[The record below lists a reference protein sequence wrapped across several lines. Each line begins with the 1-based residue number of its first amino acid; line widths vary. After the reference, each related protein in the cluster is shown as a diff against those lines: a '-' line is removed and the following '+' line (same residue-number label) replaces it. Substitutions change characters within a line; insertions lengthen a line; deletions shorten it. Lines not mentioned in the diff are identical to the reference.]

1 MIKKSLIKFWAI
13 LASTLGLGLFCES
26 ANASNVSIIYKVG
39 KTGTAAGDLV
49 SAADHSE
56 LEAMVASVKNGEAS
70 KICIR
75 SYSSPEG
82 SYSWNQRLA
91 ERRSKSTLDLLR
103 EIWPELPDSLVAIDN
118 VAEDWAPAIA
128 YVRRSSQPWKD
139 EALQILKSNI
149 PDKEEKLQDL
159 WGGVVWDELLWNCF
173 TRVRRTVVS
182 TVPKANIQFSESS
195 GKPEIS
201 VKFAV
206 GSTQVDKFCLDNPVQ
221 LEALTAAINSNAP
234 PEVIYLDAFA
244 SPEGRVSWNK
254 VLASRRAESVKSLLV
269 ELGVP
274 SDRITV
280 RTREENWEGLRSVV
294 ESGYSGVDKAEV
306 LDILADSSLDPET
319 REEKLQSLSGGATW
333 SRLVSGWMENLRCVK
348 ISL

>member
-13 LASTLGLGLFCES
+13 LAATLGLGLFCES
-26 ANASNVSIIYKVG
+26 ASASGVSIIYKVG
-39 KTGTAAGDLV
+39 KTGTSAGDLV
-49 SAADHSE
+49 SAADRSA
-56 LEAMVASVKNGEAS
+56 LEAMVDQVKNGEAS

-82 SYSWNQRLA
+82 SYNWNQRLA
-91 ERRSKSTLDLLR
+91 ERRSQSTVNLLM

-139 EALQILKSNI
+139 EALQILQSNI

-182 TVPKANIQFSESS
+182 TAPKSNIQFSESS
-195 GKPEIS
+195 GKPDLSI
-201 VKFAV
+201 KFAV

-221 LEALTAAINSNAP
+221 IEALTAAIRGNAP
-234 PEVIYLDAFA
+234 PDVIYLDAFA

-254 VLASRRAESVKSLLV
+254 VLAGRRAEAVKNLLV

-280 RTREENWEGLRSVV
+280 RTREENWDGLREVV
-294 ESGYSGVDKAEV
+294 ESGYSGSDKQEV
-306 LDILADSSLDPET
+306 LDILADDSLDAT
-319 REEKLQSLSGGATW
+319 AREEKLQSLNGGRTW
-333 SRLVSGWMENLRCVK
+333 AGLVSGWMGNLRCVK

>member
-1 MIKKSLIKFWAI
+1 MIKKPLIKFWAI
-13 LASTLGLGLFCES
+13 LVAMLGLGLFCES
-26 ANASNVSIIYKVG
+26 AFASNVSIIYKVG
-39 KTGTAAGDLV
+39 KTGASASDFV
-49 SAADHSE
+49 STVDNSE
-56 LEAMVASVKNGEAS
+56 LEAMVAAVRNGEAS

-82 SYSWNQRLA
+82 SYNWNQRLA

-103 EIWPELPDSLVAIDN
+103 QIWPELPDSLVAIDN

-139 EALQILKSNI
+139 EALQILQSNI
-149 PDKEEKLQDL
+149 SDKEEKLQDL

-173 TRVRRTVVS
+173 TRVRRTVVT

-201 VKFAV
+201 LKFAV
-206 GSTQVDKFCLDNPVQ
+206 GSTQLDKFCLDNPVQ
-221 LEALTAAINSNAP
+221 LEALTAAINSSAP
-234 PEVIYLDAFA
+234 PDVIYLDAFA

-254 VLASRRAESVKSLLV
+254 VLATRRAESVKSLLV

-280 RTREENWEGLRSVV
+280 RTREENWEGLRSAV
-294 ESGYSGVDKAEV
+294 ESGYSGEDKAEV
-306 LDILADSSLDPET
+306 LDILSDSSLDPES
-319 REEKLQSLSGGATW
+319 REEKLKSLSDGRTW
-333 SRLVSGWMENLRCVK
+333 SRLVSSWMEELRCVK

>member
-13 LASTLGLGLFCES
+13 MAATLAFGLVCES
-26 ANASNVSIIYKVG
+26 ASASGVSIIYKVG
-39 KTGTAAGDLV
+39 KTGTSAADLV
-49 SAADHSE
+49 SAADRSA
-56 LEAMVASVKNGEAS
+56 LEAMVAQVQNGEAS

-82 SYSWNQRLA
+82 SYNWNQRLA
-91 ERRSKSTLDLLR
+91 ERRSQSTLSLLK

-139 EALQILKSNI
+139 EALQILQSNI

-182 TVPKANIQFSESS
+182 TAPKSNIQFSASS
-195 GKPEIS
+195 GKPELS

-221 LEALTAAINSNAP
+221 LEALSAAISSNAP
-234 PEVIYLDAFA
+234 PDVIYLDAFA
-244 SPEGRVSWNK
+244 SPEGRVSWNR

-280 RTREENWEGLRSVV
+280 RTREENWDGLREIV
-294 ESGYSGVDKAEV
+294 ESSYSGSDKQEV
-306 LDILADSSLDPET
+306 LDILADGSLDAAA
-319 REEKLQSLSGGATW
+319 REEKLQSLNGGRTW
-333 SRLVSGWMENLRCVK
+333 AGLVSGWMENLRCVK